1 MCEAMK
7 RILEAENF
15 DPSPFCSC
23 YKNKNGKFTALA
35 MSESIGEFETMLQA
49 LQAANKWL
57 KEKEGQI
64 AYSEKVSLDC
74 RLRRFVRLAD
84 ERAARLF
91 SVMAHATA
99 KDLYTDHYKQT
110 MTRYHK
116 AVKWADYCQNKRY
129 ELREL

>member
-7 RILEAENF
+7 RILEAAGF

-23 YKNKNGKFTALA
+23 YKNKAGKFVALA
-35 MSESIGEFETMLQA
+35 MSENVGEYDTELEA
-49 LQAANKWL
+49 LAAANVFL
-57 KEKEGQI
+57 KDREGQI

>member
-7 RILEAENF
+7 RILEAAGF

-23 YKNKNGKFTALA
+23 YKNKAGKFIALA
-35 MSESIGEFETMLQA
+35 MSENVGEYDTELEA
-49 LQAANKWL
+49 LAAANVFL
-57 KEKEGQI
+57 KDREGQI

-84 ERAARLF
+84 ERAARLW
-91 SVMAHATA
+91 SRMTRAIASEIQTI
-99 KDLYTDHYKQT
+99 DYKLT
-110 MTRYHK
+110 VKRYHK